1 MQFLI
6 DNAPGY
12 PVLMEIYKEI
22 DIVVMFA
29 NKTSVLQP
37 MDQGLIL
44 LSNCTI

>member
-12 PVLMEIYKEI
+12 PALMEIYKEI
-22 DIVVMFA
+22 DAVVTFA
-29 NKTSVLQP
+29 NITSILQP

>member
-12 PVLMEIYKEI
+12 PALMEIYKEI
-22 DIVVMFA
+22 DAVVTFA
-29 NKTSVLQP
+29 NITSILQP
-37 MDQGLIL
+37 MDLGFIL

>member
-12 PVLMEIYKEI
+12 PALMEMHKEI
-22 DIVVMFA
+22 YAVVMFA
-29 NKTSVLQP
+29 NKTSILQP